1 MIAKQDRGQR
11 RKEKKK
17 NKRKGRQQSEG
28 GTSFRWELVKKKKK
42 GARQNRRFPS
52 QTQVST
58 QTLRVAANVSPHQFR
73 QSS

>member
-1 MIAKQDRGQR
+1 MIAKQGPEKKR
-11 RKEKKK
+11 KKK

-52 QTQVST
+52 QTQAST
-58 QTLRVAANVSPHQFR
+58 PTLRAAEKESQM
-73 QSS
+73 